1 MNLLNALVTRIKAEQ
16 REIADSM
23 MAGNCVNFESYQRL
37 VGQGMGLEQ
46 ALQFINQL
54 LEEAERDVE

>member
-37 VGQGMGLEQ
+37 VGQSMGLEQ